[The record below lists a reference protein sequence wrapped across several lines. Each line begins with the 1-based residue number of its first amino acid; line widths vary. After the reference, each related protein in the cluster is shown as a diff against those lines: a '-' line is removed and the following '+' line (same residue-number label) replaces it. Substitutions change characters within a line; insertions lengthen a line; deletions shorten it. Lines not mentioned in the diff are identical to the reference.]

1 MTAPE
6 RSFSVG
12 RDGVDL
18 EGFERE
24 LRAMRAEAVANLGP
38 EDVAHLKKLE
48 RWGHWCTAAGYVTAW
63 LFPNPLSMALLSL
76 GSTSRWTIVAHH
88 VLHKGL
94 DRIDSAPA
102 RLTSKGFAKGW
113 RRLLDWPEW
122 MEPEAWCHEHNVLH
136 HAYTNEVADPDLVEH
151 NLEALRRAPLP
162 KVVKQALLALSAAT
176 WKLTYYAPNTLQV
189 LQRRRRRSSGDG
201 RTQRDDGRGPE
212 SMLEAFDVRTT
223 EGREVWGAL
232 LPYAALRFVGL
243 PALFL
248 PLGPLTSLS
257 VALNSLGAEVLS
269 NLHCFVIIVPNHAGD
284 DLERFDGPPA
294 SRAEW
299 FVRQVRGSV
308 NFKTGGDLNDF
319 LHGFLNYQVEHHLF
333 PDLPP
338 RAYQRL
344 QPKVKAL
351 CEKYGVPYR
360 QESVWK
366 RLGQL
371 VRIATGEASMQRRE
385 LASR

>member
-6 RSFSVG
+6 RSFTLG

-24 LRAMRAEAVANLGP
+24 LRALRSEAVSALGP
-38 EDVAHLKKLE
+38 DDVAHLKKLE
-48 RWGHWCTAAGYVTAW
+48 RWGLWCTAAGYATAW
-63 LFPNPLSMALLSL
+63 VFPNPLSMALLSL

-94 DRIDSAPA
+94 DRIEAAPA

-151 NLEALRRAPLP
+151 NLEALRTSKLP
-162 KVVKQALLALSAAT
+162 GAVKRALLALSAAT

-201 RTQRDDGRGPE
+201 RSQRDDGRGPE
-212 SMLEAFDVRTT
+212 TMLEAFDARTAD
-223 EGREVWGAL
+223 GREVWGAL
-232 LPYAALRFVGL
+232 LPYVALRFLGL

-248 PLGPLTSLS
+248 PLGPLASLS

-308 NFKTGGDLNDF
+308 NFRTGGDLNDF
-319 LHGFLNYQVEHHLF
+319 LHGFLNYQIEHHLF

-338 RAYQRL
+338 RAYQQL

-351 CEKYGVPYR
+351 CERYGVPYR

-366 RLGQL
+366 RLEQL
-371 VRIATGEASMQRRE
+371 VRIATGEASMQRRG